1 MKRVLLVS
9 WLAVATVPLVAG
21 CSDLAGE
28 ERPTE
33 GSGEK
38 VSVDQLPAPVKAAIE
53 REAAGGV
60 RVLFS
65 RARLGRD
72 EASYRRER
80 CARRSRRSPPRLIAN
95 DTVDANILLGLIG
108 AHSGFSSWAKVSI
121 DWPRIGCAWHLR
133 MSATLFATR
142 IPHCRLSRAPVSVFA
157 DPLEAPSRSSA
168 RRPRPP

>member
-1 MKRVLLVS
+1 MGKRRVV
-9 WLAVATVPLVAG
+9 
-21 CSDLAGE
+21 
-28 ERPTE
+28 
-33 GSGEK
+33 
-38 VSVDQLPAPVKAAIE
+38 E

-95 DTVDANILLGLIG
+95 DTVDSNILLGLIG

-121 DWPRIGCAWHLR
+121 DWPRIG
-133 MSATLFATR
+133 SAIGTSECQQPFLQRGYRTPVEPRASLGVCGSAGSAFQVIGPTTPSAV
-142 IPHCRLSRAPVSVFA
+142 RLLPCWNDLTASCVLWPKM
-157 DPLEAPSRSSA
+157 PSMPETPSNFVITKII
-168 RRPRPP
+168 